1 MSTAENLINAM
12 DAALDNARVEYR
24 DAVLDLATEEDR
36 KHASS
41 DGELA
46 TVDRIHHA
54 RTRVIALDAAREELT
69 RIIDERASL
78 SSTS

>member
-36 KHASS
+36 KLASS

-46 TVDRIHHA
+46 NVDRIHHA

-69 RIIDERASL
+69 RIIDEGASL